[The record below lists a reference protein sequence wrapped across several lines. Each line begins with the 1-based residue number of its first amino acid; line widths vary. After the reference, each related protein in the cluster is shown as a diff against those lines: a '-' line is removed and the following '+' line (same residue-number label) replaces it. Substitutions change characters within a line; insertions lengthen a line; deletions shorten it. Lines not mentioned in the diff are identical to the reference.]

1 MPQDKS
7 ISAPA
12 HDILKALISFS
23 HVYHPDDFQTTLL
36 AQSCVLGAA
45 SGAGEDK
52 WDAYYT
58 DKERDEDPLIAG
70 IQLKGQPVV
79 IFSQ

>member
-1 MPQDKS
+1 MASIIRKGTHIQGLSWVPKDKS

-23 HVYHPDDFQTTLL
+23 HVYHPDGFQTTLL
-36 AQSCVLGAA
+36 AQGCVLAAA

-52 WDAYYT
+52 WDAYYRQG
-58 DKERDEDPLIAG
+58 EG
-70 IQLKGQPVV
+70 
-79 IFSQ
+79 